1 MNDPGASPFLNLLPS
16 LALIGLF
23 ALSAVLHTAQG
34 ALSGLHKAR
43 LEELQEQ
50 GDPRAPRL
58 ATLYYQMSTYYAVSE
73 IGIQV
78 TRVLI
83 ILTAW
88 VLGWNLTSYG
98 NLQWAKWVLS
108 ACSALIIAFI
118 HFLSMDVL
126 LRSLGRKKPESF
138 SARLYPT
145 LHALRYILSPIT
157 LPALLIAQFLA
168 KRFGIGPLFSP
179 HALTE
184 EELLELVEASDES
197 TGLMED
203 EKEMIS
209 SIMEFTDT
217 VAREVM
223 TPRTDIVAAEASA
236 TPQDIAKLI
245 EQSGH
250 TRIPIYQDN
259 IDHIIG
265 IVHAKDLL
273 KALVD
278 GSIQDIRSILRPA
291 LFIPENKDL
300 HSLLSA
306 FRSGKT
312 QMAIVQDEYGG
323 TSGLV
328 TVEDVVE
335 EIVGEIVD
343 EYDIEIPTIQHVG
356 DNAWLVHGRMH
367 LEDVNDEIGSHFES
381 EQFDTIG
388 GYVFGLFGRQPNV
401 SESVE
406 SNGWILTVTETDGR
420 RIQRVHIKKKNSSP

>member
-1 MNDPGASPFLNLLPS
+1 MSAFVSDPSATLLCLLSLTILFLLS
-16 LALIGLF
+16 GGLQ
-23 ALSAVLHTAQG
+23 AAQG

-43 LEELQEQ
+43 LEELQEKE
-50 GDPRAPRL
+50 DPRASKI
-58 ATLYYQMSTYYAVSE
+58 AALYHQMTTYYAVAE
-73 IGIQV
+73 TGIQI

-83 ILTAW
+83 IISAW
-88 VLGWNLTSYG
+88 TLGWSIAPPWQ
-98 NLQWAKWVLS
+98 LQWANW
-108 ACSALIIAFI
+108 
-118 HFLSMDVL
+118 
-126 LRSLGRKKPESF
+126 
-138 SARLYPT
+138 
-145 LHALRYILSPIT
+145 ILAAIF
-157 LPALLIAQFLA
+157 ALLIAFVHFVLTDVLMRNLGRKNPEYLAARLYSFLA
-168 KRFGIGPLFSP
+168 MLRYLLLPIALPAIIIAQVLSKRFHIGPVFSP
-179 HALTE
+179 HTLTE
-184 EELLELVEASDES
+184 EELREIVEASDES

-236 TPQDIAKLI
+236 TPQDVAKLI

-278 GSIQDIRSILRPA
+278 GATHDIRSILRPA

-300 HSLLSA
+300 HSLLHA

-343 EYDIEIPTIQHVG
+343 EYDTEVPSIQPLG
-356 DNAWLVHGRMH
+356 DNTWLAHGRMH

-388 GYVFGLFGRQPNV
+388 GYVFGLFGRQPTVN
-401 SESVE
+401 ESVE

-420 RIQRVHIKKKNSSP
+420 RIQRVHIRKKNFSP

>member
-1 MNDPGASPFLNLLPS
+1 MNGTLPDFSATLLSS
-16 LALIGLF
+16 LPLIGLF
-23 ALSAVLHTAQG
+23 ALSAGLHAAQG

-50 GDPRAPRL
+50 EDPRAPKL
-58 ATLYYQMSTYYAVSE
+58 ALLYSHMTTYYAICE

-83 ILTAW
+83 ILLAW
-88 VLGWNLTSYG
+88 ALGWSLASSWNLP
-98 NLQWAKWVLS
+98 WARWTF
-108 ACSALIIAFI
+108 AAFTALLLAFV
-118 HFLSMDVL
+118 HFLLMDVF
-126 LRSLGRKKPESF
+126 LRNLGRKKPESF
-138 SARLYPT
+138 SAKLYPF
-145 LHALRYILSPIT
+145 LRVLRYLLFPVT
-157 LPALLIAQFLA
+157 LPAISISQFLS
-168 KRFGIGPLFSP
+168 KRFQIGPLFSP
-179 HALTE
+179 HVLTE
-184 EELLELVEASDES
+184 EELLEIVEASDES
-197 TGLMED
+197 TGLIED

-236 TPQDIAKLI
+236 TPQEIARLI

-278 GSIQDIRSILRPA
+278 GSTQDIRSILRPA

-343 EYDIEIPTIQHVG
+343 EYDTEIPTIQPLG

-367 LEDVNDEIGSHFES
+367 LEDVNDEIGTHFES

-388 GYVFGLFGRQPNV
+388 GYVFGLFGRQPQVN
-401 SESVE
+401 ESVE
-406 SNGWILTVTETDGR
+406 SNGWVLTVTETDGR
-420 RIQRVHIKKKNSSP
+420 RIQRVHIRKKNSHP